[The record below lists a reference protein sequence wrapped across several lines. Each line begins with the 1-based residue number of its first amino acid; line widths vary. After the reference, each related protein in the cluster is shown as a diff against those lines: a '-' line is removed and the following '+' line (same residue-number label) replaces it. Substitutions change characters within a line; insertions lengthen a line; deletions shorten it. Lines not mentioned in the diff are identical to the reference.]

1 MFKPITKPNSKMRDT
16 ATFLLLLLAGEVPE
30 SKAETC
36 AQTSGFVH
44 AAQIT
49 RNFTAALE
57 ITSAQGQKTDAA
69 AFFISADGT
78 LATAAHVLTATS
90 AVTVLMPDHSRATAK
105 LIAAD
110 PLSDIALLKVSTSE
124 KIIPAHIRET
134 ALELGEPVAAVGSPL
149 GYQQSLTAGI
159 VSALDRPYGATTPYG
174 FIQHDAAL
182 NPGSSGG
189 PLVDK
194 NGEVVG
200 MNVAIADGA
209 RRNVGVSLA
218 VPAALVQTI
227 TARLLQGK
235 IPRATLGLQLR
246 DSTSMKDAIPELAH
260 GGVLVEAVVPQ
271 SAAEISGLRPG
282 DVILRAANAPV
293 KDTRDLAKIIEPLAP
308 GDVVELT
315 VLRDGVGQIIALK
328 LGMAVEEQTAK
339 LTRTVKIQTP
349 HFGISLEKSGT
360 KIDAVEPNSAAA
372 KTGLLKG
379 DDILAV
385 GIKVAVSAAQVNA
398 LLADM
403 SSPKALLVQREGVT
417 RYVIIGA
424 QGRLDSTAG
433 FGANAEANTS
443 SSL

>member
-1 MFKPITKPNSKMRDT
+1 MLKRLPKPNPKIRNT
-16 ATFLLLLLAGEVPE
+16 ATFLLLLMAGEVPE
-30 SKAETC
+30 VKAETC
-36 AQTSGFVH
+36 NQNSGFVH
-44 AAQIT
+44 AAQVT

-57 ITSAQGQKTDAA
+57 ITNAQGQKTDAA

-78 LATAAHVLTATS
+78 LATAAHVLNATS
-90 AVTVLMPDHSRATAK
+90 AVTVLMPDHSRIVAK
-105 LIAAD
+105 LIASD
-110 PLSDIALLKVSTSE
+110 PLSDIALLKVTTPD

-174 FIQHDAAL
+174 FVQHDAAL

-218 VPAALVQTI
+218 VPASLVQTI
-227 TARLLQGK
+227 TARLLKGK
-235 IPRATLGLQLR
+235 IPRTALGLQVR
-246 DSTSMKDAIPELAH
+246 DSSAMKDAIPELAH
-260 GGVLVEAVVPQ
+260 GGLLIEAVAPQ
-271 SAAEISGLRPG
+271 SAAETSGLRPG
-282 DVILRAANAPV
+282 DVILRAANTPV

-308 GDVVELT
+308 GDMVELA
-315 VLRDGVGQIIALK
+315 VLRDGTNQNVALK
-328 LGMAVEEQTAK
+328 LGMAIEEQTAQ

-349 HFGISLEKSGT
+349 HFGISLEKTGIT
-360 KIDAVEPNSAAA
+360 IDAIEPNSAAA

-379 DDILAV
+379 DEILAV
-385 GIKVAVSAAQVNA
+385 GIKVAVSAAQVNT
-398 LLADM
+398 LLADT

-417 RYVIIGA
+417 RYIIIGA

-433 FGANAEANTS
+433 FGANAEASTS